1 MSGIIPF
8 IGAKPVPDLAETD
21 VEPFEVLQVKTLSSD
36 LRSLVSSFIRYTAA
50 MRFSF
55 SSNSDS
61 RKALRSMAALSRASK
76 SSKDAMVLL

>member
-1 MSGIIPF
+1 MIVRI
-8 IGAKPVPDLAETD
+8 KKNRETD
-21 VEPFEVLQVKTLSSD
+21 FDKRIFKPKVNKLPAL
-36 LRSLVSSFIRYTAA
+36 
-50 MRFSF
+50 RFSF

>member
-1 MSGIIPF
+1 MNF
-8 IGAKPVPDLAETD
+8 KKNRETD
-21 VEPFEVLQVKTLSSD
+21 FDKRIFKPEVNKLPAL
-36 LRSLVSSFIRYTAA
+36 
-50 MRFSF
+50 RFSF